1 MKELSC
7 TVERC
12 KTRCTDETGGLFAG
26 QDRAPLMGA
35 NNRLNSAAAA
45 VPATA
50 TSAITATNPG
60 AISTLIGFPFWI
72 VGKAVTFALKP

>member
-1 MKELSC
+1 MQCNHIILL
-7 TVERC
+7 
-12 KTRCTDETGGLFAG
+12 DETGGFFAG

-35 NNRLNSAAAA
+35 NNRLNRAATAATAA
-45 VPATA
+45 VPVNA
-50 TSAITATNPG
+50 TSAITSTNPG